1 MARGEDPLTLQDL
14 FNLAFD
20 TTRDEIKTLDAAYDA
35 TLDALVVASKQE
47 NNLAVLATGAI
58 AVATEHVA
66 LTGLGPYNNAIVQ
79 AIFATLTL
87 PDGDDVIDLY
97 LQTSYDGG
105 TTWVDIENLH
115 FETAANGSTPTHIF
129 MIGPPVIGT
138 TVARVPVD
146 GAVADNTKI
155 DIPLGD
161 RLRFKSLLAGA
172 TAPTYNFTAV
182 GKFW

>member
-1 MARGEDPLTLQDL
+1 MALKAQDIW
-14 FNLAFD
+14 NLIFQTARNAI
-20 TTRDEIKTLDAAYDA
+20 TVQRDQQ
-35 TLDALVVASKQE
+35 S
-47 NNLAVLATGAI
+47 NLAVLATGAI
-58 AVATEHVA
+58 TISTTHAA
-66 LTGLGPYNNAIVQ
+66 LTGLGQYNNAIIS

-87 PDGDDVIDLY
+87 PDGDDVIDVY

-115 FETAANGSTPTHIF
+115 FATADDGNTPTHIF

-138 TVARVPVD
+138 TVARVPLD
-146 GAVADNTKI
+146 AAITDDTKV

-161 RLRFKSLLAGA
+161 RVRFKTVVAGA